1 MFVFKG
7 INRTSENPQKTNF
20 RELWKG
26 EVRRIPIPRTR
37 VNRTLRPGLGASI
50 VYGWWMNLETWMR
63 WARRLSAQTYA
74 LYLAYRHP
82 RTPWYAKVFAALIV
96 GYVFSPIDPIPDF
109 IPVVGLLDEMVV
121 VPIGVLLAAKMIP
134 PEVFEECRE
143 KAREVAEGEKPVS
156 RVAAVVIVAVWVLCV
171 ALAVYLA
178 LRVF

>member
-1 MFVFKG
+1 
-7 INRTSENPQKTNF
+7 
-20 RELWKG
+20 
-26 EVRRIPIPRTR
+26 
-37 VNRTLRPGLGASI
+37 
-50 VYGWWMNLETWMR
+50 MNLQTWKR

-82 RTPWYAKVFAALIV
+82 RTPWYAKVFAALVV

-109 IPVVGLLDEMVV
+109 IPGVGLLDEMEV

-134 PEVFEECRE
+134 PAVLEECRE

>member
-1 MFVFKG
+1 
-7 INRTSENPQKTNF
+7 
-20 RELWKG
+20 
-26 EVRRIPIPRTR
+26 
-37 VNRTLRPGLGASI
+37 
-50 VYGWWMNLETWMR
+50 MNLQTWKR

-82 RTPWYAKVFAALIV
+82 KTPWYAKALTALIV

-134 PEVFEECRE
+134 PDVLEACRE

>member
-1 MFVFKG
+1 
-7 INRTSENPQKTNF
+7 
-20 RELWKG
+20 
-26 EVRRIPIPRTR
+26 
-37 VNRTLRPGLGASI
+37 
-50 VYGWWMNLETWMR
+50 MNLQTWKR

-82 RTPWYAKVFAALIV
+82 KTPWYAKAFAALIV

-134 PEVFEECRE
+134 PAVLEECRE

-156 RVAAVVIVAVWVLCV
+156 RVAAGIVVTVWLLCV
-171 ALAVYLA
+171 ALAVFLA
-178 LRVF
+178 MRV

>member
-1 MFVFKG
+1 M
-7 INRTSENPQKTNF
+7 NWQA
-20 RELWKG
+20 WK
-26 EVRRIPIPRTR
+26 RQ
-37 VNRTLRPGLGASI
+37 
-50 VYGWWMNLETWMR
+50 
-63 WARRLSAQTYA
+63 ARQLSSYTHT

-109 IPVVGLLDEMVV
+109 IPGVGLLDEMMV

-134 PEVFEECRE
+134 RDVFEECRE

-156 RVAAVVIVAVWVLCV
+156 RIAAVVIVAVWVLCV
-171 ALAVYLA
+171 ALAVFLA